1 MSEPKPFASSADTT
15 EKRATL
21 EELADGVWAYTAEG
35 DPNVGA
41 IVGPEFVV
49 AVDARSTPAHARVW
63 LDELRR
69 ITDLPVRYLVLTH
82 YHAVRALG
90 ASAFEAQAVVSHE
103 HTRRWIGERGPADFE
118 SELRRLSDLPV
129 RYLVLTHY
137 HAVRALG
144 AAAFEAESVVSHEN
158 TRRWIA
164 ERGAADFE
172 SELRRFPR
180 LFRDVESV
188 PGLTVPDLTFS
199 RSLSVFL
206 GDREVQLRWL
216 GRGHTEGDS
225 VVWLPDERVLFAGDL
240 VEAGAAPYMGD
251 AFVLDWAGP
260 TLDAL
265 EQLGAEVIVP
275 GRGPAVRGA
284 AAEAIESTR
293 TFLVRLR
300 DEVAAVLGRGGSVKD
315 AFAAAHAALEPEYGG
330 ATIFTHCMPFNVQRM
345 ADELSGSA
353 PRVWTA
359 ERDAEVWAELQG

>member
-1 MSEPKPFASSADTT
+1 MNEPKPFASSADTS
-15 EKRATL
+15 EKQATL
-21 EELADGVWAYTAEG
+21 EELADGVYAYTAEG

-63 LDELRR
+63 LEELRR

-90 ASAFEAQAVVSHE
+90 AAAFQAEVVVAHE
-103 HTRRWIGERGPADFE
+103 H
-118 SELRRLSDLPV
+118 
-129 RYLVLTHY
+129 
-137 HAVRALG
+137 
-144 AAAFEAESVVSHEN
+144 

-164 ERGAADFE
+164 ERGSDDFE

-188 PGLTVPDLTFS
+188 PGLTVPSLTFS
-199 RSLSVFL
+199 RALSIFL

-216 GRGHTEGDS
+216 GRGHTEGDA
-225 VVWLPDERVLFAGDL
+225 VVWLPGERVLFAGDL

-265 EQLGAEVIVP
+265 EQLGAETIVP
-275 GRGPAVRGA
+275 GRGPAARGGA
-284 AAEAIESTR
+284 AAEAITSTR
-293 TFLVRLR
+293 AFLARLR
-300 DEVAAVLGRGGSVKD
+300 DEVAAVLDRGGSVKE
-315 AFAAAHAALEPEYGG
+315 AFAAAHAALEPDYGG
-330 ATIFTHCMPFNVQRM
+330 ATIFAHCMPFNVQRM
-345 ADELSGSA
+345 VDELGGHA

-359 ERDAEVWAELQG
+359 ERDAEVWAELQ